1 MTVMMLGVVQIFAI
15 VTQTA
20 GDAEGLHFAR
30 EQQRALF
37 DMLHRDFDGLT
48 REGYL
53 KIVKLVFVYDP
64 KSSTITITS
73 LDPTKSL
80 PTTNYAVDV
89 LAMTTVGAF
98 AGAWGPTA
106 NPSAYKGTAAEV
118 IYTTNVRTPTAV
130 LKIPDPSVDILLNPR
145 KGVLGRGVWVFSG
158 ETPASDINLNLDDR
172 TKTATLAEYAV
183 SPTQRCIDDPKLA
196 VGSFPGLKVWPTS
209 SRTGLSG
216 DARSLRRVMTTCT
229 SDFMVEIL
237 EYGTAASLDGK
248 YYWRPVSVFNTATLN
263 DWRPG
268 LGSTTPSQRPR
279 AVRVTVATHAPD
291 DRLPIQKDAFGNFI
305 PGNERF
311 KGYVLQ
317 EVFWIRDP

>member
-53 KIVKLVFVYDP
+53 KIVKNP
-64 KSSTITITS
+64 TS
-73 LDPTKSL
+73 H
-80 PTTNYAVDV
+80 TTTTTYAIDV

-98 AGAWGPTA
+98 EGAWGPA
-106 NPSAYKGTAAEV
+106 GNESAYKGTAAEV
-118 IYTTNVRTPTAV
+118 IYTTNVRTPTEVRTVSSAAGDV
-130 LKIPDPSVDILLNPR
+130 KVDQR
-145 KGVLGRGVWVFSG
+145 KGILGRGVWIFSG
-158 ETPASDINLNLDDR
+158 SPPTGKIDVEDR
-172 TKTATLAEYAV
+172 NKVLTLAEYAAN
-183 SPTQRCIDDPKLA
+183 SDPINNRSIASLGP
-196 VGSFPGLKVWPTS
+196 VPGLTVWPTS
-209 SRTGLSG
+209 SRTGL
-216 DARSLRRVMTTCT
+216 AINTQSLRRVMTTCT
-229 SDFMVEIL
+229 SDFMVEVL
-237 EYGTAASLDGK
+237 EYGAATSTPPMDGK
-248 YYWRPVSVFNTATLN
+248 YYWRPVSTFNSFN

-268 LGSTTPSQRPR
+268 LGSASQQTQRPR

-291 DRLPIQKDAFGNFI
+291 DRLPIQKDASGNPI
-305 PGNERF
+305 PGNERYR
-311 KGYVLQ
+311 GYVLQ

>member
-53 KIVKLVFVYDP
+53 KIVKN
-64 KSSTITITS
+64 
-73 LDPTKSL
+73 PTAISDTK
-80 PTTNYAVDV
+80 TYAIDV

-98 AGAWGPTA
+98 AGAWGPTE

-118 IYTTNVRTPTAV
+118 IYTTNVRTPTEV
-130 LKIPDPSVDILLNPR
+130 LKVSSAAGDVKVDRR
-145 KGVLGRGVWVFSG
+145 KGILGRGVWIFSG
-158 ETPASDINLNLDDR
+158 QAATTVPDINLDDR
-172 TKTATLAEYAV
+172 TKTATLAEYAA
-183 SPTQRCIDDPKLA
+183 STISTQRCIDDSKLT
-196 VGSFPGLKVWPTS
+196 VGSAPGLTVWPTS

-229 SDFMVEIL
+229 SDFMVEVL
-237 EYGTAASLDGK
+237 EYGTATPTSTTIDGK
-248 YYWRPVSVFNTATLN
+248 YYWRPVSLFNTGTTAN

-268 LGSTTPSQRPR
+268 LVSTTPSQRPR

-291 DRLPIQKDAFGNFI
+291 ERLPLPKDKDASGNLI
-305 PGNERF
+305 YERYR
-311 KGYVLQ
+311 GYVLQ